1 MIEIGTS
8 CLSVHRDVDKTLSR
22 LSEEQKEKGEENRR
36 FANHI
41 SARRMYKDW
50 REKEERERKRIKIS
64 LD

>member
-41 SARRMYKDW
+41 SARRM
-50 REKEERERKRIKIS
+50 
-64 LD
+64 

>member
-22 LSEEQKEKGEENRR
+22 LSYKNKRKKGRKIDDSLIIYPRVGCIRIGEK
-36 FANHI
+36 
-41 SARRMYKDW
+41 K
-50 REKEERERKRIKIS
+50 ERERIKIS